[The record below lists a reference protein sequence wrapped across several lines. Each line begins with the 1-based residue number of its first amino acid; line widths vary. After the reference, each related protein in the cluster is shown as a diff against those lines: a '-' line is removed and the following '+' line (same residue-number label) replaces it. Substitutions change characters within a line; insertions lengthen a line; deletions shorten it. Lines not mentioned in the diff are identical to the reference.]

1 MAKFKIIKGEIHT
14 IPATAK
20 QHAGEGYFVGTLM
33 NEDCPFSSKQPKLI
47 QFGEIAAMYSEKL
60 NECKGDWNQAK
71 TLLPEALT
79 KVDGVFESW
88 VAPKPFYLRQM
99 DNNGKIIDGEV
110 RKDVNG
116 NPILYNKLNPF
127 VMYYFDST
135 KQCMLPIDGN
145 DVNTLG
151 QRMFNRLC
159 IPANAESAEVEDLPE
174 LADEI
179 GNKAPVFK

>member
-1 MAKFKIIKGEIHT
+1 MAKYSILKGEIHT

-20 QHAGEGYFVGTLM
+20 QHAGEGYFVGTLL
-33 NEDCPFSSKQPKLI
+33 NLDCPFSSKQPKLV
-47 QFGEIAAMYSEKL
+47 QFGTIAGMYSDAL
-60 NECKGDWNQAK
+60 TNAKGDWEEAKK
-71 TLLPEALT
+71 TLPENLT
-79 KVDGVFESW
+79 KVEGCFESW